1 MPELTIEQKPLIINP
16 KKGYLAMA
24 NNKFVSDNFK
34 YGSSVHQLVTGRA
47 FTLNKII
54 QDKIGKK

>member
-1 MPELTIEQKPLIINP
+1 
-16 KKGYLAMA
+16 MA